1 MSTFCTNCGWQSWA
15 EAAGLTADEASSL
28 DGILVHNRRVRKGT
42 HLHRCGAR
50 LEALTVVH
58 SGFFKN
64 TVFHPDGMEQIVSF
78 SLAQDWVGLEAI
90 ASGRHPCTSVA
101 LEDSS
106 VCSAPYAL
114 LIELCDRIP
123 KLQHHFHR
131 VMATEARSAAGLTL
145 LLSDV
150 SAQARVAKFLLRM
163 SARLAE
169 RGYSARRL
177 RLPMSRRDMGSY
189 LGLRLET
196 VSRTFGA
203 LCEED
208 LIAVEGREVFFK
220 SMEGLMQKADRYAA
234 AI

>member
-1 MSTFCTNCGWQSWA
+1 MSTFCTKCGWQSWA
-15 EAAGLTADEASSL
+15 QAAGLTHSECASL
-28 DGILVHNRRVRKGT
+28 DAILVHSRRVHKGA

-50 LEALTVVH
+50 LESIAMVH

-64 TVFHPDGMEQIVSF
+64 TVSQEDGIEQVVSF

-90 ASGRHPCTSVA
+90 ASGRHRCTSVA

-106 VCSAPYAL
+106 VCCAPYASL
-114 LIELCDRIP
+114 MELCDRIP

-131 VMATEARSAAGLTL
+131 VMAAEMKSAAGLML
-145 LLSDV
+145 LLGNV

-169 RGYSARRL
+169 RGYSARKL
-177 RLPMSRRDMGSY
+177 RLPMSRRDLGSY

-196 VSRTFGA
+196 ISRTFGA
-203 LCEED
+203 LCEEE
-208 LIAVEGREVFFK
+208 LIAVEGREVLFK
-220 SMEGLMQKADRYAA
+220 SVEGLVRKAERFAVA
-234 AI
+234 